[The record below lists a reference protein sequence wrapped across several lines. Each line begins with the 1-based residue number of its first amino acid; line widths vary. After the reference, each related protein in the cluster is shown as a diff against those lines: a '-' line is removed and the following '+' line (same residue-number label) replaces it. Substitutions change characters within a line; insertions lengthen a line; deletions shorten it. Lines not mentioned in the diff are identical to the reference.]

1 MNRIVGTIGA
11 MVVVVGLSACG
22 TILVP
27 GPQPVIYSLSP
38 DANVKK
44 SKRVVG
50 AQITVEAPTAPRALD
65 VDRIP
70 VGYEANG
77 MQFVPGARFAD
88 RIPALVQRALIE
100 GLENSGG
107 FKAVASEA
115 LGLRSTYAVA
125 GDLRRF
131 GASGGQVKIVLSVSV
146 VQRREG
152 RIVARKS
159 IEGSSSVAGEDG
171 ASLAAAYE
179 RALAQ
184 VVEEA
189 APFIIRAVAKAQ

>member
-1 MNRIVGTIGA
+1 MNRMMNIIGVA
-11 MVVVVGLSACG
+11 FLVVGLTACG
-22 TILVP
+22 TILAP

-38 DANVKK
+38 DANVKTA
-44 SKRVVG
+44 RRPV
-50 AQITVEAPTAPRALD
+50 ADQITVEEPMAPRALD
-65 VDRIP
+65 VDRVPI
-70 VGYEANG
+70 GRAANA
-77 MQFVPGARFAD
+77 MQFVPDARFAD
-88 RIPALVQRALIE
+88 RIPVLIQRALIE
-100 GLENSGG
+100 GLEQSGG

-131 GASGGQVKIVLSVSV
+131 GMDNGQAKLALSISI

-152 RIVARKS
+152 RIVASKI
-159 IEGSSSVAGEDG
+159 IEGSASAAGEDA

-184 VVEEA
+184 VVTEA
-189 APFIIRAVAKAQ
+189 TPFIIRTVARAK